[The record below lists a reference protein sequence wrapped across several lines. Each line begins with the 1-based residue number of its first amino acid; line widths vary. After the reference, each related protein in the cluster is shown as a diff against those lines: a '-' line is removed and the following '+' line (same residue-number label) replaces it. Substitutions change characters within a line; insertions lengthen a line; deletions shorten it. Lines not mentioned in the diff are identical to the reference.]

1 MSLHQHD
8 RRLVLYPA
16 YLDAGSTVAQG
27 RVLAKAEAC
36 PHPDVMEMYEACRYL
51 GLQTQVEDKHYPRAW
66 WTRGRLRVKLCD
78 TAGDPVI
85 ASIPNKRT
93 LLQKVSAHIK
103 AMPVRKKPPQYIPPP
118 LVQSQ
123 DPQSV
128 LPPSQ
133 LFPALA
139 ATRRRTGEERNS
151 GESNMSACTI
161 VLLLLW
167 AWAGIPW
174 DYRQRLG

>member
-118 LVQSQ
+118 PGAEPGPAVSTATK
-123 DPQSV
+123 PTV
-128 LPPSQ
+128 PS
-133 LFPALA
+133 
-139 ATRRRTGEERNS
+139 S
-151 GESNMSACTI
+151 GGNKKKNR
-161 VLLLLW
+161 
-167 AWAGIPW
+167 G
-174 DYRQRLG
+174 GKK